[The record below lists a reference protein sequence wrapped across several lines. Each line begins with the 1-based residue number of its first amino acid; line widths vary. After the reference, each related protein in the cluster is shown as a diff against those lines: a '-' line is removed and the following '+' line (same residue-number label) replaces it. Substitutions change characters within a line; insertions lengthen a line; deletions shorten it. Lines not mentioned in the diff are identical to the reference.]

1 MDKIANK
8 VKKIKQNAELL
19 QLNCI
24 KAFCYDGTK
33 ALSVEKREDK
43 QGKVNSLGNSSI
55 WNKCQFFI
63 NSIKPVSSSYVFEI
77 LADSSAASA
86 CGSPLIF
93 FPVVIFSFSVKQ
105 LQNSNC
111 LSLSQPSM
119 LKRNAFPF
127 QIVSKIDEAL
137 NLLTW

>member
-43 QGKVNSLGNSSI
+43 QGKVNNFGNSSI
-55 WNKCQFFI
+55 RI
-63 NSIKPVSSSYVFEI
+63 NVSFLSVVLNQSPVHKFLKSWQIAQLLQPVELLLFSS
-77 LADSSAASA
+77 
-86 CGSPLIF
+86 
-93 FPVVIFSFSVKQ
+93 
-105 LQNSNC
+105 
-111 LSLSQPSM
+111 
-119 LKRNAFPF
+119 
-127 QIVSKIDEAL
+127 
-137 NLLTW
+137 LL